1 MIDIAQVQG
10 QVHAQSVQKVGELAE
25 KNPQRNRLHHPHLA
39 ARERSLT
46 KRRRHGLSLRPKEQA
61 KSSQNEIADLMATL
75 ASRQGASGGSRK
87 LTGPERAAV
96 LMLALGEQYGG
107 KIWSLLDDD
116 ELRELSVV
124 MSTLGTDRRRRRSR
138 TCCWNSSGGC
148 RPRARCMGNYDA
160 TERLLQQY
168 LPPERVGGIMDEIRG
183 PAGRNMWEKL
193 SNVQEEV
200 LANYLKNE
208 YPQTVAVV
216 LSKIRPEHA
225 ARVLAILPEELAL
238 DVVNRMLRMEAVQ
251 KEVIER
257 VEQTLRTEFMSNLSQ
272 TRRRDAHEVMA
283 EIFNNFD
290 RQTETRFMTALEE
303 DNRETAERIKT
314 LMFTF
319 DDLIKLDAGSAQ
331 TLMRHVDKDKL
342 AIALKGATEAV
353 RQFFMGNMSTRAA
366 KMLVDDMSAMGPV
379 RLRDVDEAQALLVN
393 LAKDLA
399 AKGEI
404 MISKSRGDEELIY

>member
-1 MIDIAQVQG
+1 MAV
-10 QVHAQSVQKVGELAE
+10 
-25 KNPQRNRLHHPHLA
+25 PQTTTA
-39 ARERSLT
+39 
-46 KRRRHGLSLRPKEQA
+46 
-61 KSSQNEIADLMATL
+61 NEIANVIATL
-75 ASRQGASGGSRK
+75 ASRQGSRPKGKPLSGPK
-87 LTGPERAAV
+87 RAAI

-107 KIWSLLDDD
+107 KVWSLLDDD
-116 ELRELSVV
+116 EVRELSIH
-124 MSTLGTDRRRRRSR
+124 MSTLGTVEADVVEDLLLEFVSR
-138 TCCWNSSGGC
+138 MSASG
-148 RPRARCMGNYDA
+148 ALMGTFDA

-168 LPPERVGGIMDEIRG
+168 LPAERVTGIMDEIRG

-216 LSKIRPEHA
+216 LSKLKPEHA
-225 ARVLAILPEELAL
+225 ARVLAILPEDMAL

-257 VEQTLRTEFMSNLSQ
+257 VESTLRTEFMSNLSQ

-290 RQTETRFMTALEE
+290 RQTETRFLTALED
-303 DNRETAERIKT
+303 DNRDAAERIKA

-319 DDLIKLDAGSAQ
+319 DDLIKLDAASAQ
-331 TLMRHVDKDKL
+331 TLMRSIDKDKL
-342 AIALKGATEAV
+342 AVALKGAGENV
-353 RQFFMGNMSTRAA
+353 REFFFANMSSRAA
-366 KMLVDDMSAMGPV
+366 KMLVDDMQAMGAV
-379 RLRDVDEAQALLVN
+379 RLRDVDEAQTLLVN
-393 LAKDLA
+393 IAKDLA

-404 MISKSRGDEELIY
+404 LIAKNRGGDDELVY

>member
-1 MIDIAQVQG
+1 MSPASNASTEIE
-10 QVHAQSVQKVGELAE
+10 SVV
-25 KNPQRNRLHHPHLA
+25 A
-39 ARERSLT
+39 A
-46 KRRRHGLSLRPKEQA
+46 
-61 KSSQNEIADLMATL
+61 L
-75 ASRQGASGGSRK
+75 ASRQTSGSKKRS

-96 LMLALGEQYGG
+96 FMLALGDQYGA
-107 KIWSLLDDD
+107 KVWNLLDDD
-116 ELRELSVV
+116 ELRELSIV
-124 MSTLGTDRRRRRSR
+124 MSTLGTVDAALVEGLLLEFVGRLSA
-138 TCCWNSSGGC
+138 SG
-148 RPRARCMGNYDA
+148 AIMGNYDA

-208 YPQTVAVV
+208 YPQTIAVV
-216 LSKIRPEHA
+216 LSKLKPEHA
-225 ARVLAILPEELAL
+225 ARVLAILPEEIAL
-238 DVVNRMLRMEAVQ
+238 DVIGRMLRMEAVQ

-257 VEQTLRTEFMSNLSQ
+257 VEQTLRVEFMSNLSQ

-290 RQTETRFMTALEE
+290 RQTETRFLTALEE
-303 DNRETAERIKT
+303 ANRESAERIKN

-319 DDLIKLDAGSAQ
+319 DDLVKLDTASAQ
-331 TLMRHVDKDKL
+331 TLMRNIDKDKL
-342 AIALKGATEAV
+342 GVALKGASEAV
-353 RQFFMGNMSTRAA
+353 RQFFLSNMSSRAA
-366 KMLVDDMSAMGPV
+366 KMLVDDMQALGPV
-379 RLRDVDEAQALLVN
+379 RLRDVDDAQALLVN

-404 MISKSRGDEELIY
+404 MISKNRADEELVY

>member
-1 MIDIAQVQG
+1 MANSDIEALV
-10 QVHAQSVQKVGELAE
+10 AE
-25 KNPQRNRLHHPHLA
+25 
-39 ARERSLT
+39 
-46 KRRRHGLSLRPKEQA
+46 
-61 KSSQNEIADLMATL
+61 L
-75 ASRQGASGGSRK
+75 ASRQSQNTGGGPPRV
-87 LTGPERAAV
+87 LTGPERAAI
-96 LMLALGEQYGG
+96 LMLSLGEQYGA
-107 KIWSLLDDD
+107 KVWSLLDDD
-116 ELRELSVV
+116 ELRQLSLV
-124 MSTLGTDRRRRRSR
+124 MSVLGTIEAETVEQLLLEFVGRLSA
-138 TCCWNSSGGC
+138 SG
-148 RPRARCMGNYDA
+148 ALMGNYDA

-168 LPPERVGGIMDEIRG
+168 LPPERVSGLMEEIRG

-193 SNVQEEV
+193 SNVQEQV

-216 LSKIRPEHA
+216 LSKLRPEHA
-225 ARVLAILPEELAL
+225 ARVLSILPEELAL
-238 DVVNRMLRMEAVQ
+238 DVVTRMLKMEAVQ

-303 DNRETAERIKT
+303 ANRESAERIKN

-319 DDLIKLDAGSAQ
+319 DDLVKLDNASAQ

-342 AIALKGATEAV
+342 GVALKGASDAV
-353 RQFFMGNMSTRAA
+353 RQFFLGNMSARAG
-366 KMLVDDMSAMGPV
+366 KMLVDDMQALGPV

-404 MISKSRGDEELIY
+404 MIAKNRADEELVY

>member
-1 MIDIAQVQG
+1 MAVPQTVNANDITTVISA
-10 QVHAQSVQKVGELAE
+10 
-25 KNPQRNRLHHPHLA
+25 
-39 ARERSLT
+39 
-46 KRRRHGLSLRPKEQA
+46 
-61 KSSQNEIADLMATL
+61 L
-75 ASRQGASGGSRK
+75 ASRQSSRPK
-87 LTGPERAAV
+87 SKPIAGPKRAAI

-107 KIWSLLDDD
+107 KVWQLLGDD
-116 ELRELSVV
+116 EVRELSVH
-124 MSTLGTDRRRRRSR
+124 MSTLGTVEAEVVEDLLLEFVSR
-138 TCCWNSSGGC
+138 MSASG
-148 RPRARCMGNYDA
+148 ALMGTFDA

-168 LPPERVGGIMDEIRG
+168 LPAERVTGIMDEIRG

-208 YPQTVAVV
+208 YPQTIAVV
-216 LSKIRPEHA
+216 LSKLKPEHA
-225 ARVLAILPEELAL
+225 ARVLAILPEDMAL
-238 DVVNRMLRMEAVQ
+238 DVIGRMLKMEAVQ

-290 RQTETRFMTALEE
+290 RQTETRFMTSLEE
-303 DNRETAERIKT
+303 ANREAAERIKT

-319 DDLIKLDAGSAQ
+319 DDLVRLDAGSAQ
-331 TLMRHVDKDKL
+331 TLMRQVDKDKL
-342 AIALKGATEAV
+342 AIALKGATEPV
-353 RQFFMGNMSTRAA
+353 RQFFLGNMSSRAA
-366 KMLVDDMSAMGPV
+366 KMLSDDMGAMGPV
-379 RLRDVDEAQALLVN
+379 RLRDVDDAQGQLVS

-404 MISKSRGDEELIY
+404 MISKSRSDEELVY

>member
-1 MIDIAQVQG
+1 MAS
-10 QVHAQSVQKVGELAE
+10 A
-25 KNPQRNRLHHPHLA
+25 P
-39 ARERSLT
+39 
-46 KRRRHGLSLRPKEQA
+46 KRAPS
-61 KSSQNEIADLMATL
+61 NEIESLVATL
-75 ASRQGASGGSRK
+75 AGRQHDGQKPNRQ

-96 LMLALGEQYGG
+96 LMLAIGEQHGA
-107 KIWSLLDDD
+107 KIWNLLDDD
-116 ELRELSVV
+116 DLRQLSVV
-124 MSTLGTDRRRRRSR
+124 MSTLGTVDSQLVEALLLEFVGRLSA
-138 TCCWNSSGGC
+138 SG
-148 RPRARCMGNYDA
+148 ALLGNYDA

-193 SNVQEEV
+193 ANVQEEV

-216 LSKIRPEHA
+216 LSKLKPEHS
-225 ARVLAILPEELAL
+225 ARVLAILPEELSL
-238 DVVNRMLRMEAVQ
+238 DVVNRMLKMEAVQ
-251 KEVIER
+251 KEVLER
-257 VEQTLRTEFMSNLSQ
+257 VEQTLRTEFMSSLSQ

-290 RQTETRFMTALEE
+290 RQTETRFMTQLEE
-303 DNRETAERIKT
+303 ANREAAERIKN

-319 DDLIKLDAGSAQ
+319 DDLVRLDAGSAQ

-342 AIALKGATEAV
+342 GVALKGATEAV
-353 RQFFMGNMSTRAA
+353 RQFFLSNMSTRAA
-366 KMLVDDMSAMGPV
+366 KMLVDDMQAMGPV
-379 RLRDVDEAQALLVN
+379 RLRDVDEAQVLLVN

-404 MISKSRGDEELIY
+404 IISKSRDEELVY

>member
-1 MIDIAQVQG
+1 M
-10 QVHAQSVQKVGELAE
+10 
-25 KNPQRNRLHHPHLA
+25 
-39 ARERSLT
+39 
-46 KRRRHGLSLRPKEQA
+46 
-61 KSSQNEIADLMATL
+61 
-75 ASRQGASGGSRK
+75 
-87 LTGPERAAV
+87 

-107 KIWSLLDDD
+107 KVWQMLDDD
-116 ELRELSVV
+116 EIRELSIT
-124 MSTLGTDRRRRRSR
+124 MSSLGTIEADVVEDLLLEFVSR
-138 TCCWNSSGGC
+138 MSASG
-148 RPRARCMGNYDA
+148 ALMGNFDA

-168 LPPERVGGIMDEIRG
+168 LPKERVNGIMDEIRG

-208 YPQTVAVV
+208 YPQTIAVV
-216 LSKIRPEHA
+216 VSKLTAEHA
-225 ARVLAILPEELAL
+225 ARVLGILPEELAL
-238 DVVNRMLRMEAVQ
+238 DVVGRMLKMEAVQ

-257 VEQTLRTEFMSNLSQ
+257 VEQTLRLEFMSNLSQ

-290 RQTETRFMTALEE
+290 RQTETRFITALEE
-303 DNRETAERIKT
+303 DNRESAERIKA

-319 DDLIKLDAGSAQ
+319 DDLVKLDTASTQ
-331 TLMRHVDKDKL
+331 TLMRHVDKEKL
-342 AIALKGATEAV
+342 GVALKGANEEIRT
-353 RQFFMGNMSTRAA
+353 FFLGNMSSRAA
-366 KMLVDDMSAMGPV
+366 KMLLDDMQAMGPV

-404 MISKSRGDEELIY
+404 MLAKGRADDELVY

>member
-1 MIDIAQVQG
+1 MA
-10 QVHAQSVQKVGELAE
+10 
-25 KNPQRNRLHHPHLA
+25 NPQANQNSDDITNVIQSLA
-39 ARERSLT
+39 
-46 KRRRHGLSLRPKEQA
+46 P
-61 KSSQNEIADLMATL
+61 
-75 ASRQGASGGSRK
+75 RQGGKKGEKIPGAQ
-87 LTGPERAAV
+87 RAAM

-107 KIWSLLDDD
+107 KVWQLLDD
-116 ELRELSVV
+116 EEVRELSLA
-124 MSTLGTDRRRRRSR
+124 MSTLGTVEAETVEGMLLEFVSR
-138 TCCWNSSGGC
+138 MSASG
-148 RPRARCMGNYDA
+148 ALMGNFDA
-160 TERLLQQY
+160 TERLLHQY
-168 LPPERVGGIMDEIRG
+168 LAPERVNGIMDEIRG

-208 YPQTVAVV
+208 YPQTIAVV
-216 LSKIRPEHA
+216 LSKLKPEHA
-225 ARVLAILPEELAL
+225 ARVLAILPEDMAL

-251 KEVIER
+251 KEVIES
-257 VEQTLRTEFMSNLSQ
+257 VEKTLRVEFMSNLSQ

-290 RQTETRFMTALEE
+290 RQTETRFITALED
-303 DNRETAERIKT
+303 DNRESAERIKA

-319 DDLIKLDAGSAQ
+319 DDLIKLDSGSAQ

-342 AIALKGATEAV
+342 GVALKSANEDVKG
-353 RQFFMGNMSTRAA
+353 FFLGNMSSRAG
-366 KMLVDDMSAMGPV
+366 KMLMDDMAAMGPV

-404 MISKSRGDEELIY
+404 TLTKNRADDELVY

>member
-1 MIDIAQVQG
+1 MANTPALTNSNAQNTNDIAGV
-10 QVHAQSVQKVGELAE
+10 V
-25 KNPQRNRLHHPHLA
+25 
-39 ARERSLT
+39 
-46 KRRRHGLSLRPKEQA
+46 
-61 KSSQNEIADLMATL
+61 ATL
-75 ASRQGASGGSRK
+75 ASRQNGRAKTAPLSGPK
-87 LTGPERAAV
+87 RAAIM
-96 LMLALGEQYGG
+96 MLALGEQYGG
-107 KIWSLLDDD
+107 KIWSMLDDD
-116 ELRELSVV
+116 EVRELSVV
-124 MSTLGTDRRRRRSR
+124 MSSLGTVEADVVEDLMLEFVSR
-138 TCCWNSSGGC
+138 MSASG
-148 RPRARCMGNYDA
+148 ALMGNFDA

-168 LPPERVGGIMDEIRG
+168 LPSDRVNGIMDEIRG

-208 YPQTVAVV
+208 YPQTIAVV
-216 LSKIRPEHA
+216 LSKLKPEHA
-225 ARVLAILPEELAL
+225 ARVLAILPEDMAL
-238 DVVNRMLRMEAVQ
+238 DVVSRMLKMEAVQ

-257 VEQTLRTEFMSNLSQ
+257 VEQTLRVEFMSNLSQ

-290 RQTETRFMTALEE
+290 RQTETRFITSLEE
-303 DNRETAERIKT
+303 ENRESAERIKA

-319 DDLIKLDAGSAQ
+319 DDLVKLDAGSAQ

-342 AIALKGATEAV
+342 GIALKGANETV
-353 RQFFMGNMSTRAA
+353 RTFFMGNMSSRAA
-366 KMLVDDMSAMGPV
+366 KMLMDDMAAAGPV

-404 MISKSRGDEELIY
+404 MLQKNRADDELVY

>member
-1 MIDIAQVQG
+1 MPSAYSDRDRSEGGNAHREITSA
-10 QVHAQSVQKVGELAE
+10 LA
-25 KNPQRNRLHHPHLA
+25 
-39 ARERSLT
+39 S
-46 KRRRHGLSLRPKEQA
+46 
-61 KSSQNEIADLMATL
+61 L
-75 ASRQGASGGSRK
+75 ASRPAPAPAGKRQ
-87 LTGPERAAV
+87 LNGPERAAV
-96 LMLALGEQYGG
+96 LMLALGEQHGA
-107 KIWSLLDDD
+107 KIWGMLDDD
-116 ELRELSVV
+116 ELRQISVV
-124 MSTLGTDRRRRRSR
+124 MSTIGTIEAELVENLLLEFVSR
-138 TCCWNSSGGC
+138 MSASG
-148 RPRARCMGNYDA
+148 AVMGNYDA

-168 LPPERVGGIMDEIRG
+168 LPPERVGNIMEEIRG

-193 SNVQEEV
+193 SNVQEEM

-216 LSKIRPEHA
+216 LSKIGPEHA

-251 KEVIER
+251 KEVLER

-290 RQTETRFMTALEE
+290 RQTETRFLTALEE
-303 DNRETAERIKT
+303 ENRESAERIKT

-319 DDLIKLDAGSAQ
+319 DDLTKLDTASAQ
-331 TLMRHVDKDKL
+331 TLMRHVEKDKL
-342 AIALKGATEAV
+342 AVALKGATEPV
-353 RQFFMGNMSTRAA
+353 RQFFLSNMSTRAA
-366 KMLVDDMSAMGPV
+366 KMLMDDMQAMGPV
-379 RLRDVDEAQALLVN
+379 RLREVDEAQALLVN

-404 MISKSRGDEELIY
+404 IISKSRGEEELVY